1 MKLLFKTLILLL
13 CFPALVMASNEDGK
27 FKGKYTKEKT
37 VNKEFTV
44 NPNAGLEVSNMY
56 GNIDIV
62 TWNENRTVFE
72 VHIKANGNDEAKVQ
86 EKLNE
91 IRIEFTKNSSLVTAK
106 TMFSEKT
113 KWNSWWGK
121 DNKKVSVEVNYI
133 IKLPVGNSVD
143 LNNDYGAISLNELDG
158 NANISC
164 DYGQLN
170 IGELRGE
177 NNYLNFDYTS
187 NSTIEYMK
195 NGKINADYSGF
206 TLEKVGDLELNAD
219 YTQSEVV
226 EALDV
231 KYNCDYGKVTIGQAE
246 DVIGSGDY
254 VTNRLGTISG
264 SVNLN
269 TDYGS
274 IRINRMTATAKN
286 VKINSNYTGI
296 KLGFDSGYSFNFALD
311 LSYSGFHGDESV
323 TVSSKSVQNSKKQ
336 YSGYHGIKNSG
347 NKVSINSDYGSIT
360 FIKL

>member
-1 MKLLFKTLILLL
+1 
-13 CFPALVMASNEDGK
+13 MAADGGDK

-44 NPNAGLEVSNMY
+44 NQNANLEVENKY

-72 VHIKANGNDEAKVQ
+72 IHIKANGNDEARVQ
-86 EKLNE
+86 ERLNE
-91 IRIEFTKNSSLVTAK
+91 IRIEFSASNSQVSARTKFGDKS
-106 TMFSEKT
+106 
-113 KWNSWWGK
+113 KWNSWWGSGK
-121 DNKKVSVEVNYI
+121 KKVSVEVNYV

-143 LNNDYGAISLNELDG
+143 LNNDYGAINLTEIDG
-158 NANISC
+158 TANIDC

-170 IGELRGE
+170 IGELRGDD
-177 NNYLNFDYTS
+177 NYLNFDYTN

-206 TLEKVGDLELNAD
+206 TLERVGDLELTAD
-219 YTQSEVV
+219 YTRSVV
-226 EALDV
+226 NQAQNV
-231 KYNCDYGKVTIGQAE
+231 NYNCDYGKVTIENAQ
-246 DVIGSGDY
+246 DVVGRGDY

-274 IRINRMTATAKN
+274 IRIERMTASAQDVT
-286 VKINSNYTGI
+286 IQSDYTGI

-311 LSYSGFHGDESV
+311 LSYSGFSGDENVNV
-323 TVSSKSVQNSKKQ
+323 TSKSVHNSKKQ
-336 YSGYHGIKNSG
+336 YEGFHGTKNSG
-347 NKVSINSDYGSIT
+347 NRVNINSDYGGVT
-360 FIKL
+360 FIKQ

>member
-1 MKLLFKTLILLL
+1 MKLLFNTLILLL
-13 CFPALVMASNEDGK
+13 CFPALVMATDGHCK

-44 NPNAGLEVSNMY
+44 NPNAGLEVKNMY

-62 TWNENRTVFE
+62 TWDENRTVFE
-72 VHIKANGNDEAKVQ
+72 IHIKANGNDEARVK

-91 IRIEFTKNSSLVTAK
+91 IRIEFTGNSSLVTAR
-106 TMFSEKT
+106 T
-113 KWNSWWGK
+113 KFGNESKWHSWWGK
-121 DNKKVSVEVNYI
+121 GSKKVSVEVNYI

-158 NANISC
+158 SAKINC

-195 NGKINADYSGF
+195 NGKIDADYSGF
-206 TLEKVGDLELNAD
+206 TLEKVGDIEISAD
-219 YTQSEVV
+219 YTQSEVL
-226 EALDV
+226 EAKDV
-231 KYNCDYGKVTIGQAE
+231 NYDCDYGKITIGKAE
-246 DVIGSGDY
+246 NVIGRGDY

-274 IRINRMTATAKN
+274 IRINRMTSTAKD
-286 VKINSNYTGI
+286 VTIRSDYTGI

-311 LSYSGFHGDESV
+311 LSYSGFHGDEYV
-323 TVSSKSVQNSKKQ
+323 TITTKSVENSKKR
-336 YSGYHGIKNSG
+336 YEGYHGTKNSG
-347 NKVSINSDYGSIT
+347 NKVNINSDYGGVT